1 MQSVVRHVQI
11 TIILASR
18 DGPAYI
24 TIAYHWKH
32 IAGLELAD
40 HDPMSSDPI
49 DIIIGADSACSF
61 SKRFR
66 TSAYYESTTLGWI
79 LSGPIASFPTTE
91 SISVLALSSR
101 SRSSLFLRNWG
112 NASESSELWGA
123 PVRRALPSHIPVYRK
138 DTISSDYRLK
148 PPISISE
155 SRSIAISSFR
165 RLEQRLIR
173 VPINAFENRE
183 FFAEYEILNHMIKS
197 PSKLSTEIVKA
208 NLLFPYH
215 AVLRDSSAITFLRVV
230 FNASC
235 RTSNGTSLSD
245 SLTTLN
251 FRGI

>member
-1 MQSVVRHVQI
+1 MRITTAHYGVVLE
-11 TIILASR
+11 TLDR
-18 DGPAYI
+18 DLRRFWEIEEVPQ
-24 TIAYHWKH
+24 KV
-32 IAGLELAD
+32 
-40 HDPMSSDPI
+40 PRSS
-49 DIIIGADSACSF
+49 
-61 SKRFR
+61 
-66 TSAYYESTTLGWI
+66 TSAKST
-79 LSGPIASFPTTE
+79 
-91 SISVLALSSR
+91 
-101 SRSSLFLRNWG
+101 
-112 NASESSELWGA
+112 SEL
-123 PVRRALPSHIPVYRK
+123 HILVHRT
-138 DTISSDYRLK
+138 DAISFDYRPFKNGLS
-148 PPISISE
+148 ISISE

>member
-1 MQSVVRHVQI
+1 MLVLDSVR
-11 TIILASR
+11 
-18 DGPAYI
+18 
-24 TIAYHWKH
+24 K
-32 IAGLELAD
+32 
-40 HDPMSSDPI
+40 SSEH
-49 DIIIGADSACSF
+49 
-61 SKRFR
+61 
-66 TSAYYESTTLGWI
+66 ESTAQI
-79 LSGPIASFPTTE
+79 RLSAEFFWIASFPEIDYWVNFRTWAW
-91 SISVLALSSR
+91 SCSWISWSLHRFWEIEEVPQKASR
-101 SRSSLFLRNWG
+101 NPEEQCEEDFRAIHSRTPERRYI
-112 NASESSELWGA
+112 
-123 PVRRALPSHIPVYRK
+123 VRLPFKNY
-138 DTISSDYRLK
+138 